1 MTPPGSAIRSRCT
14 SNQKN
19 WSESTNETKQIDSR
33 VATHKKN
40 PLNCWTVFLHR
51 KITRIVA
58 VGKEP
63 ARDRRL
69 PPALAMPWFMR
80 FDVTGCVGT
89 SGRPLTLSYLFCVF
103 RTQFALSNG
112 RIPGSNLHV
121 RQKAPSRGHG
131 SSKSKLQNHFQC
143 IDFVW
148 FIFSAKQKAWCC
160 DVWWAKTTE
169 AGTCLLRIV

>member
-1 MTPPGSAIRSRCT
+1 MHIQPKKLKRI
-14 SNQKN
+14 NKWN
-19 WSESTNETKQIDSR
+19 KTN
-33 VATHKKN
+33 
-40 PLNCWTVFLHR
+40 
-51 KITRIVA
+51 
-58 VGKEP
+58 
-63 ARDRRL
+63 
-69 PPALAMPWFMR
+69 WFMR
-80 FDVTGCVGT
+80 CDPQKKNAELLNCFPSQKNNPHCCCGKRACTGSTLATG
-89 SGRPLTLSYLFCVF
+89 SGNAMIYEIWCHRVCWHVWKTTDIVIPVCCESPSISMSCVF